1 MTHQKEIIKIIKEED
16 KNYDEKKL
24 KEKNNKISNDK
35 HLLLKLSE
43 YDKVPISSN
52 RKNSNSKINKIN
64 NADKKIFNDRKK
76 SFSNLF
82 TVSKNNGLVKLK
94 TLNNSQNKITL
105 NNDVKAHFNTK
116 MNKYDYSIE
125 QIYKNENK
133 KASNDNKEIINSIK
147 KFKIVINT
155 DEKKDSPKKQ
165 KKK

>member
-94 TLNNSQNKITL
+94 TLNGSQNKITL